1 MATMMMREFKIF
13 QIIYGSLP
21 FFLQRSH
28 TPHNGAND
36 AWRAAERDAA
46 VEAIVN
52 YSLTRTISP
61 VPPVRPDSQPAAL
74 YQNSCSYNFNFFS
87 ILALLLF
94 LLVHSIA
101 LANTLKASILQA
113 CVMDERRRNAVAM

>member
-1 MATMMMREFKIF
+1 MMMREYKIF

-21 FFLQRSH
+21 FFLPRSH

-36 AWRAAERDAA
+36 AWRAAERDAD

-74 YQNSCSYNFNFFS
+74 YQNSAKDHYC
-87 ILALLLF
+87 ILCG
-94 LLVHSIA
+94 
-101 LANTLKASILQA
+101 LQL
-113 CVMDERRRNAVAM
+113 